1 MRVRGYGVLTA
12 ISLLLVAGTL
22 LPKAARAN
30 SQEALREALAE
41 NERER
46 RLPEYRDNE
55 TTLRLKLDVL
65 EVINANRA
73 RHGLSPLRLDILAC
87 RVASRS
93 ASEALK
99 DGYHGHWNL
108 RGEKPYHR
116 WAFAGGLDH
125 AMENASVMRSSA
137 PISKDYKTVRGFI
150 TDIHMRMYNEAP
162 PNDGHRQNILNPW
175 HTHVGLGFSLAEG
188 DFRYYELYLD
198 RYLEFDAPAQEM
210 KAGDEVTLSG
220 RVIKPGYG
228 VFFAIVYHEP
238 FPSSMTVSE
247 VNARGSY
254 PDFTS
259 SVLVN
264 IPYWKIRYDD
274 ATKRFSLSF
283 SLARAGLYYVHIY
296 VKKGHTGAEAP
307 AAMST
312 AGLVPVSGIV
322 IKAQ

>member
-1 MRVRGYGVLTA
+1 MRVHGNLVLMA
-12 ISLLLVAGTL
+12 ISLLLIAGTM
-22 LPKAARAN
+22 LPPAAYAY

-46 RLPEYRDNE
+46 RLSEYRDNQ

-65 EVINANRA
+65 GVINANRA
-73 RHGLSPLRLDILAC
+73 RHGLSALRLDILAC

-93 ASEALK
+93 ASEALRG
-99 DGYHGHWNL
+99 GYQGHWNL

-125 AMENASVMRSSA
+125 VMENASVMRSSA
-137 PISKDYKTVRGFI
+137 PLSKDYNTVLNFI
-150 TDIHMRMYNEAP
+150 TDIHMRMYKETP

-175 HTHVGLGFSLAEG
+175 HTHVGLGFSLTEG

-198 RYLEFDAPAQEM
+198 RYLEYDATPREL
-210 KAGDEVTLSG
+210 KAGGEVALSG

-228 VFFAIVYHEP
+228 VFFAIVYYEP
-238 FPSSMTVSE
+238 FPSPMTVSE
-247 VNARGSY
+247 VNAHGSY
-254 PDFTS
+254 PDFSS
-259 SVLVN
+259 SVVAN

-274 ATKRFSLSF
+274 ATKKFGLSF
-283 SLARAGLYYVHIY
+283 KASRPGLYYVHIY
-296 VKKGHTGAEAP
+296 VKKGHTGTEAP